1 MDKLSRL
8 AQSFGIGRVVCL
20 CLLAALVAL
29 RIWDPEP
36 LQSLR
41 ARTFD
46 FYQVLKPRDAKL
58 RPAVIVDIDEASLA
72 EFGQW
77 PWPRTLLADLV
88 TKLTKLGSAAIAFDI
103 IFAEPDRM
111 SPGRRGAE
119 FPQSRPADSRST
131 SKTAEQ

>member
-1 MDKLSRL
+1 MNKLSRL

-20 CLLAALVAL
+20 CLRPAALVGL

-58 RPAVIVDIDEASLA
+58 RPAVIL
-72 EFGQW
+72 
-77 PWPRTLLADLV
+77 
-88 TKLTKLGSAAIAFDI
+88 
-103 IFAEPDRM
+103 
-111 SPGRRGAE
+111 
-119 FPQSRPADSRST
+119 
-131 SKTAEQ
+131 